1 MEGGRERGRKGAREG
16 GGGRE
21 GGEGGRNFVINF
33 GMQLNYFH
41 TNQQKNKLG
50 LYSIVQSTSSHSM
63 NITMKLITWNV
74 HSPSHMTQLTS
85 QWPPGGS

>member
-41 TNQQKNKLG
+41 TNQQKNN
-50 LYSIVQSTSSHSM
+50 SSEYILPQHEYH
-63 NITMKLITWNV
+63 NETRNV